1 MLNQYHASFQPSE
14 DSGQYRCTARNER
27 GEVSL
32 AMSLEVNTD
41 IAVGELHSV
50 VLFGLTK
57 GTVPG
62 AGSGTAAFAVE
73 IWCASGAM
81 QQGCVI
87 ALLTCGG
94 CQGWWLTSA

>member
-41 IAVGELHSV
+41 IAVGELHSMT
-50 VLFGLTK
+50 GWRNE
-57 GTVPG
+57 VPKRVSKDG
-62 AGSGTAAFAVE
+62 IHFILSILDG
-73 IWCASGAM
+73 I
-81 QQGCVI
+81 
-87 ALLTCGG
+87 
-94 CQGWWLTSA
+94 

>member
-41 IAVGELHSV
+41 IAVGELNWV
-50 VLFGLTK
+50 FLELQDARMEK
-57 GTVPG
+57 
-62 AGSGTAAFAVE
+62 
-73 IWCASGAM
+73 W
-81 QQGCVI
+81 
-87 ALLTCGG
+87 
-94 CQGWWLTSA
+94 TSKARFIRWDLK